1 MNIKSILLSTT
12 ATLLLTIA
20 SASAQAEKT
29 EQSANKQQAV
39 HHAEKTKHEAKAKH
53 KAKTVEHHKK
63 KAAVNK
69 PVKKVIVKAPVVANT
84 VLRSCNA
91 FGPGYFTIPGTS
103 TCLKFNG
110 RLLGDLMLGST
121 LNADYFTTFKTNTDA
136 RAGISFQGRLGAS
149 TMTATSLGRLHTY
162 AELRGGYGSGLG
174 FIGLADQEK
183 REAESNGVKVHFA
196 YAEIGG
202 VRFGIDESIFNTWTG
217 VFGAVENN
225 TILNPLVGTVMGTVN
240 YTFNA
245 KNGVSAIIGAE
256 TYNKSVD
263 GLQRD
268 GIHKVTDTRRKGE
281 DINLVAGIKYMQ
293 GWGDIIAAAAYDGYY
308 ESLSGRL
315 RVDGKINDRMTL
327 WAMASVKNLKDAHI
341 LDTRSKDAAGN
352 PVTSEE
358 NLLGDKYFLRNS
370 VRSPYADWDGRWQ
383 GLVGA
388 TYKMTPKADI
398 NGQLGFTSVNTVA
411 ASANIEY
418 RLANGFVIVPELS
431 YVAWHDNTTF
441 TAPDEKKERTNFL
454 KGKHEIQALLHV
466 GYKF

>member
-20 SASAQAEKT
+20 SASAQAEKA
-29 EQSANKQQAV
+29 EQSASKQPAV
-39 HHAEKTKHEAKAKH
+39 HHAEKTKHKEKA
-53 KAKTVEHHKK
+53 AAHHKK
-63 KAAVNK
+63 KVVVNT

-121 LNADYFTTFKTNTDA
+121 LNADYFTTFKTKTDA

-149 TMTATSLGRLHTY
+149 TMTKTSLGNLHTY

-183 REAESNGVKVHFA
+183 REAESNNVKIHFA

-263 GLQRD
+263 KLQRD
-268 GIHKVTDTRRKGE
+268 GHTTVADPRRLGE
-281 DINLVAGIKYMQ
+281 DLNLVAGVKYAQ

-327 WAMASVKNLKDAHI
+327 WAMASVKNLKDHLI
-341 LDTRSKDAAGN
+341 VPTVKDANGN
-352 PVTSEE
+352 ESVDPLFNTV
-358 NLLGDKYFLRNS
+358 YFLRNS

-383 GLVGA
+383 GLVGG
-388 TYKMTPKADI
+388 TYKITPKADF
-398 NGQLGFTSVNTVA
+398 NAQLGFTSVNTVA
-411 ASANIEY
+411 ASADIEY
-418 RLANGFVIVPELS
+418 KLANGFVIVPELS
-431 YVAWHDNTTF
+431 YVAWHDNTSLVDGSNT
-441 TAPDEKKERTNFL
+441 RTNFL

-466 GYKF
+466 EYKF